1 MNISTLK
8 KFLLETKF
16 KEIDYRVYSEYVSH
30 PRYHPAHGGYH
41 CYSFTTAPA
50 EGEIY
55 GNTLLIK
62 FKEKL
67 FDCSVIIHKNGW
79 LSGHFKGLFLKWR
92 VKQLI
97 KKAFRK
103 HFDEVIENWNN
114 KK

>member
-8 KFLLETKF
+8 KFLTETNF
-16 KEIDYRVYSEYVSH
+16 VEVDYRVYSPYVCANNFH
-30 PRYHPAHGGYH
+30 PTHGGYH

-50 EGEIY
+50 EGENY

-67 FDCSVIIHKNGW
+67 FDRSVVVYKNGW
-79 LSGHFKGLFLKWR
+79 LAGHFKGLFLKWR

-103 HFDEVIENWNN
+103 HFDEVIENWN
-114 KK
+114 KKK